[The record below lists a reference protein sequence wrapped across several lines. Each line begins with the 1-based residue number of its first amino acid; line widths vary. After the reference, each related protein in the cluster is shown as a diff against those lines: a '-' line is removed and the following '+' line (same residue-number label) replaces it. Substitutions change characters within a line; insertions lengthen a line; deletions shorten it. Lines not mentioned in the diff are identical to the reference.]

1 MRAISALLLALSL
14 IFGSAAAAADRATPD
29 EAKSMALKAAQYLR
43 DVGPDTAYAAF
54 NAKDGPWHDRDLYV
68 VVQDDQF
75 TVRAHGAIPALIGR
89 SFPDLKDVDGTPFTR
104 NWKAVQTE
112 GWVDY
117 KWQDPVT
124 KEVRPKSSYIVRV
137 GDVVVAVGAYK

>member
-1 MRAISALLLALSL
+1 MRVISTFLVAVSL
-14 IFGSAAAAADRATPD
+14 IFGPAAIAADRAMPD
-29 EAKSMALKAAQYLR
+29 EAKAMALKAAQYLR
-43 DVGPDTAYAAF
+43 DVGPEKAYAAF

-89 SFPDLKDVDGTPFTR
+89 SFPDLKDVDGAPFTR
-104 NWKAVQTE
+104 YWKAVQTE

-124 KEVRPKSSYIVRV
+124 KEVRPKSSYVVRV